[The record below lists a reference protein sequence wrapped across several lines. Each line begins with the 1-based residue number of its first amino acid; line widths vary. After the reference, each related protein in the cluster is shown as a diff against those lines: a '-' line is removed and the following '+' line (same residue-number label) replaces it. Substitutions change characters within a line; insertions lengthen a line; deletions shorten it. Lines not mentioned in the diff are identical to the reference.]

1 MATGERSIGEILQD
15 VLRNLQEIVRSEV
28 RLAKT
33 EAREEL
39 IKAKAA
45 ALFVAVGALCSIF
58 TVFFF
63 LLAAVYALTLVVPNW
78 AAAVIVAV
86 VVMAAAAVTLVAGLK
101 QVRRVHPAPEKTV
114 ETIKENVAW
123 AKQRVK

>member
-39 IKAKAA
+39 IKAKTA

-58 TVFFF
+58 TVFFL

-86 VVMAAAAVTLVAGLK
+86 VVLAVAAVTLVAGLK
-101 QVRRVHPAPEKTV
+101 QIKRVHPAPAKTV